1 MGCLLD
7 KQIGGK
13 VEMSTAK
20 QTGFPSIDKPWLK
33 FFSQDVIDTKLPSQT
48 MFEYI
53 YEANKDRGDS
63 IALEYMDMKPVTFN
77 ELWENIEVAAKALTA
92 LGVKV
97 GEIVT
102 VAMPNTPEF
111 VYLAYAINRI
121 GAVLNIIHPLPG
133 EKELLGYLEEAQSRF
148 FFMFDGTY
156 NIIKNSLKDT
166 PVKTAVVISPAQ
178 SLNGIKKTLYK
189 LAKFPKIDK
198 DMCMT
203 WDQFAQGGKGVI
215 PAYYRKDPDTMAVI
229 SHTGG
234 TTGEPKGCML
244 SDTNENAV
252 AFQVRLSFPG
262 AETMPGKC
270 MLDVLPPFVNYSFC
284 NAIHEGFGMGMKI
297 GLLPN
302 YEGGK
307 YHEYH
312 KLHKPAVINSIP
324 QMIQGM
330 LHEKELENM
339 DLSSLEYIA
348 SGGEA
353 LDRDIENQFNDFLE
367 AHGAKMKVTKGYGC
381 TEFAS
386 VVSFTYPEVN
396 FPNSVGVPMP
406 MVSIKIVEP
415 GTTDELGYGEPGEV
429 CVTGPNLMLGYYQN
443 QEATDDIIKVHPD
456 GQRWLHMGDLGKIGP
471 DGVLVITGRIKR
483 IIMTKGKDGNPTK
496 MFPDRIEK
504 AIRKCEDVEIC
515 CVIGVKDEER
525 IHIPKAIIELKD
537 KSLTDEQKARNHIL
551 AMCKD
556 NLPDYQIP
564 EIIEFVDELPRTE
577 RGKVDYRA
585 LEESDISADQAAQ

>member
-1 MGCLLD
+1 MC
-7 KQIGGK
+7 ITW
-13 VEMSTAK
+13 S
-20 QTGFPSIDKPWLK
+20 
-33 FFSQDVIDTKLPSQT
+33 
-48 MFEYI
+48 
-53 YEANKDRGDS
+53 
-63 IALEYMDMKPVTFN
+63 
-77 ELWENIEVAAKALTA
+77 
-92 LGVKV
+92 
-97 GEIVT
+97 
-102 VAMPNTPEF
+102 EF
-111 VYLAYAINRI
+111 VNA
-121 GAVLNIIHPLPG
+121 G
-133 EKELLGYLEEAQSRF
+133 E
-148 FFMFDGTY
+148 
-156 NIIKNSLKDT
+156 
-166 PVKTAVVISPAQ
+166 
-178 SLNGIKKTLYK
+178 
-189 LAKFPKIDK
+189 
-198 DMCMT
+198 
-203 WDQFAQGGKGVI
+203 GVI

-244 SDTNENAV
+244 SDTNENAI

-270 MLDVLPPFVNYSFC
+270 MLVVLPPFVNYSFC
-284 NAIHEGFGMGMKI
+284 NAIHEGFGMGMKM

-312 KLHKPAVINSIP
+312 KRHQTAVINSIP

-353 LDRDIENQFNDFLE
+353 LDRDIENEFNDFLA

-381 TEFAS
+381 TEFSS

-396 FPNSVGVPMP
+396 YLNSVGVPMP
-406 MVSIKIVEP
+406 MVNLKIVEP
-415 GTTDELGYGEPGEV
+415 GTTDELPVGKTGEV
-429 CVTGPNLMLGYYQN
+429 CVSGPSLMLGYYN
-443 QEATDDIIKVHPD
+443 KQEATDDIIKVHSD
-456 GQRWLHMGDLGKIGP
+456 GQRWLHMGDLGKIDE
-471 DGVLVITGRIKR
+471 DGVLYITGRIKR

-504 AIRKCEDVEIC
+504 AIQLCDEVEVS
-515 CVIGVKDEER
+515 CVIGVKDEDR

-537 KSLTDEQKARNHIL
+537 KSLTDEQAVRNHIL
-551 AMCKD
+551 AACKD

-564 EIIEFVDELPRTE
+564 EIIEFVDTLPRTE

-585 LEESDISADQAAQ
+585 LEDSDIQSDEAIND